1 MPPTTLREDS
11 DEDIELQDIPSA
23 TPLETS
29 PDSEEQ
35 EEEEAAFGTM
45 RPSKR
50 GRPSHDPDDSLFVS
64 PSPDHPPSKRAKAAD
79 AATDDDKKKMGM
91 RTTYDGFAIYGR
103 VLCLVVKRREGARG
117 KGPTAVEAGKAMME
131 EWIAST
137 QAREEERG

>member
-1 MPPTTLREDS
+1 
-11 DEDIELQDIPSA
+11 
-23 TPLETS
+23 
-29 PDSEEQ
+29 
-35 EEEEAAFGTM
+35 M

-137 QAREEERG
+137 QAREEEGG